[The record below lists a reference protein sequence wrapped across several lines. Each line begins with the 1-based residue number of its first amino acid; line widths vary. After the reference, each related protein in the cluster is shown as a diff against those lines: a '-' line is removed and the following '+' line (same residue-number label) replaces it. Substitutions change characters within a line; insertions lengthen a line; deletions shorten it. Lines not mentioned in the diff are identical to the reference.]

1 MSATMEAIFGVE
13 VLISFNFP
21 KFQTDLCNSKYT
33 DT

>member
-1 MSATMEAIFGVE
+1 MSATMEGIFGVE